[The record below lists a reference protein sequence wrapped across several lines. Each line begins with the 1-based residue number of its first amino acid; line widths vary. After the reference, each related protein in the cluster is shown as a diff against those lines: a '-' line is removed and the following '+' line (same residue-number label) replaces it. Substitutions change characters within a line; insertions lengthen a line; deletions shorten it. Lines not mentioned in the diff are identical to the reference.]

1 MSRITKQE
9 ASQYADKLLE
19 KRKSEYQ
26 LKVQSFITDV
36 RNEWMKKHPD
46 IIIEAFDKHP
56 EYFTDRTYFKYG
68 VKNEKGYKDSIT
80 LMLRHNNKYEYGST
94 DFSPDIIKKEKEII
108 DIKEKIIKAE
118 IELTDYIYKLGT
130 PQKINLVFPEL
141 EVKEKVKTVSIINDE
156 LLKWVKSEQKN

>member
-9 ASQYADKLLE
+9 ASQYAAKLLE

-26 LKVQSFITDV
+26 LKVQSFLADV

-46 IIIEAFDKHP
+46 IIIEAFNKHP
-56 EYFTDRTYFKYG
+56 QYFTDKTYFKYG
-68 VKNEKGYKDSIT
+68 VKDEKGRKDSIM
-80 LMLRHNNKYEYGST
+80 LSLRHNNKYEYNST

-118 IELTDYIYKLGT
+118 IELTDYIYKLAT
-130 PQKINLVFPEL
+130 PQKINAGFPEL

-156 LLKWVKSEQKN
+156 LLKWVKK